1 MQIADS
7 EPKLQPG
14 SLLRHDRARVNK
26 ADEARDK
33 RGWWRVG
40 SRTQSDL
47 LKGGRSRHSVTTTPP
62 HKRVLFLVIDK
73 YAELCSRE
81 ASCDGF
87 FVRPLD
93 LATGCPESG

>member
-14 SLLRHDRARVNK
+14 SLLRHDRARVNN
-26 ADEARDK
+26 ADEAQDK
-33 RGWWRVG
+33 RGWWRAG
-40 SRTQSDL
+40 SRTRSAF
-47 LKGGRSRHSVTTTPP
+47 LKGGRSHHSVTTKPP

-73 YAELCSRE
+73 YAELCHE
-81 ASCDGF
+81 KLVVMVT

-93 LATGCPESG
+93 SATGCPESG